1 MKYTKI
7 IIKSKDD
14 LPEDILLHVGNKKG
28 FEEIIYIE
36 KGETKKPFRYDSND
50 IPTLRID
57 DIDWY
62 LFPDKDELESLT
74 EKKSDADLLQD
85 IYDRN
90 GMEIIANSDI
100 YQQGFKDGLNYQ
112 PPGSKEQKV
121 EEVGAEE
128 ILDRIHNI
136 ERMSACMEDSYVLKR
151 TAIRAIHEYAQQS
164 KRKISDILECISK
177 FDDTETLESKGRY
190 FDVIQKDVRNLNQK
204 S

>member
-1 MKYTKI
+1 MKKQQWDTGKVI
-7 IIKSKDD
+7 
-14 LPEDILLHVGNKKG
+14 
-28 FEEIIYIE
+28 
-36 KGETKKPFRYDSND
+36 
-50 IPTLRID
+50 
-57 DIDWY
+57 
-62 LFPDKDELESLT
+62 
-74 EKKSDADLLQD
+74 DADLLQD
-85 IYDRN
+85 ICDRN

-100 YQQGFKDGLNYQ
+100 YQQGFKDGLSYQ

-128 ILDRIHNI
+128 MLEKIHNI

-151 TAIRAIHEYAQQS
+151 TAIRAMHEYIQQS